1 MFISDNIPALFKKG
15 TLKLQDNGD
24 GGLRRVAEATLV
36 IEPFPAQLAHEL
48 GEEIAGHLFTD
59 DGLIRDELE
68 SIDLRV
74 RCGLQKATV
83 RLDEAL
89 DPEAII
95 HPASIKD
102 VNVSRVD
109 AKKSQR
115 SWLSCSFVLVFSLEE
130 REARNFVLDQF
141 GKTLL
146 WSFRGMQADLLQEA
160 RLHEAIARV
169 ADPAGDG
176 SVTVSIGVNGGELIP
191 LDMKKH
197 RDRAKALRDEPEK
210 TH

>member
-15 TLKLQDNGD
+15 TLKLEETDT

-36 IEPFPAQLAHEL
+36 IEPFPARLAREL

-59 DGLIRDELE
+59 DGLLRDELE

-74 RCGLQKATV
+74 RCGLQSVTV

-89 DPEAII
+89 EPEALIS
-95 HPASIKD
+95 PASIKD
-102 VNVSRVD
+102 VTVSRID
-109 AKKSQR
+109 QKKTQR
-115 SWLSCSFVLVFSLEE
+115 SWLACSFVLVFSLEE
-130 REARNFVLDQF
+130 RAARNFVLDQF

-146 WSFRGMQADLLQEA
+146 WSFRGMQADLLA
-160 RLHEAIARV
+160 KADLHASLAKLGDV
-169 ADPAGDG
+169 GGDG
-176 SVTVSIGVNGGELIP
+176 KTSVSIGRGDGEIHTI
-191 LDMKKH
+191 D
-197 RDRAKALRDEPEK
+197 AKAHRAEAKRLRDEAK